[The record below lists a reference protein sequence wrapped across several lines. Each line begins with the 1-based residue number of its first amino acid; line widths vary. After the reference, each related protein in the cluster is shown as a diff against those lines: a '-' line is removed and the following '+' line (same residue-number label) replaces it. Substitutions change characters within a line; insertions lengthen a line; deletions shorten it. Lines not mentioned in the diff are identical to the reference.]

1 MSVLNNKY
9 KILSLLSKNE
19 VSSVFLGQSIVDG
32 KNIIIKLAIPGQE
45 RIASIRF
52 GKEYSILNNLDHPNI
67 VKAIDFSNKIPY
79 LVVEYIEG
87 ENALVTYKNNSVPLD
102 ESYTVLFQIYDAI
115 KYLHLNN
122 FIHRDIKPSNIIIE
136 KNTKRAVLVDF
147 ETARDAHKEDNI
159 RIHSGDFSPP
169 ELWRGYSGYFTD
181 VYSLAKMALF
191 ILSDKMSTE
200 KQSLYSRLDQMMEG
214 DYTKR
219 SIYVDEIMHVLP
231 QKPLLYFYQE
241 NMINKI
247 YPVNDAQIRIGRAKN
262 CEINIEDNKY
272 FVCEV
277 HAIIKKE
284 NEHHIICD
292 NNSINGLWLFDKGN
306 FIRITQHFLRNND
319 LLCLGYNKRN
329 GPYISFRFF
338 G

>member
-1 MSVLNNKY
+1 MSVLDNKY

-45 RIASIRF
+45 KIASIRF
-52 GKEYSILNNLDHPNI
+52 EKEYNILNHLDHPNI

-87 ENALVTYKNNSVPLD
+87 ENALVTYKNNSVLLD
-102 ESYTVLFQIYDAI
+102 ESYSVVLQLHNSL
-115 KYLHLNN
+115 KYMHQNN

-136 KNTKRAVLVDF
+136 KHTKRAVLVDF
-147 ETARDAHKEDNI
+147 ETARNI
-159 RIHSGDFSPP
+159 QEKDGIKIHSGDFSPP
-169 ELWRGYSGYFTD
+169 ELVLGHSGYFTD
-181 VYSLAKMALF
+181 VYSLAKIALF
-191 ILSDKMSTE
+191 MMSNKMSNE
-200 KQSLYSRLDQMMEG
+200 KEILYSKLSPLMIG
-214 DYTKR
+214 DYKKR
-219 SIYVDEIMHVLP
+219 SLHVDEIMHVLP

-247 YPVNDAQIRIGRAKN
+247 YPVNGAQIRIGRAKN
-262 CEINIEDNKY
+262 CEINIEDKNY

-284 NEHHIICD
+284 NEHHIIYD
-292 NNSINGLWLFDKGN
+292 NNSVNGLWLYDKGN
-306 FIRITQHFLRNND
+306 FIRITRHFLRNND